1 MIRPQKV
8 QLMKECGLENSSGKE
23 TAEEGVSPR
32 KQMSQPVSEGTLPT
46 ALVVARGRGQIS
58 LTGRSCGGGKILE
71 TASARSTLEGSRC
84 CEVIVWWTQSDDV
97 VGSQSPT
104 SGIRQR

>member
-23 TAEEGVSPR
+23 AAR
-32 KQMSQPVSEGTLPT
+32 KGSSKEADEPAGQPGDP
-46 ALVVARGRGQIS
+46 ALVMARGRGQIS
-58 LTGRSCGGGKILE
+58 LTWEFLGGKVLE

-84 CEVIVWWTQSDDV
+84 CEVTLWWTQSDDV
-97 VGSQSPT
+97 VVSQSPI

>member
-23 TAEEGVSPR
+23 AAR
-32 KQMSQPVSEGTLPT
+32 KGSSKEADEPAGQPGDPAYSLGD
-46 ALVVARGRGQIS
+46 GQGQRS
-58 LTGRSCGGGKILE
+58 DLTDWEFLGGGKVLE

-84 CEVIVWWTQSDDV
+84 CEVTLWWTQSDD
-97 VGSQSPT
+97 
-104 SGIRQR
+104 